1 MLIRSNNKI
10 LPSQYTTSRELK
22 HFHVDKCIQTCAF
35 SFLLYY
41 SFIPQIKAMQ
51 GEDDLDSVNGRMRFP
66 RTTVAKSPENC

>member
-51 GEDDLDSVNGRMRFP
+51 GENDLDSVNGRMRFP